1 MIENLS
7 PGGNGGDATDE
18 KAKVSANDTT
28 AGFLNGKLVAGTN
41 VTFTENNDGG
51 NETLTI
57 AAAGGVTGFT
67 GSQTDT
73 SPNNTVNASRLLV
86 DATSTNADF
95 VVQPK
100 GTGALLAQLPDAT
113 ATGGN
118 KRGASAVDLQR
129 LRTTNTQVAS
139 GLRSVII
146 GGQNN
151 TASGADA
158 VAIGNSNSI
167 SGTEAVAIGFSNT
180 VAFGTGVIIG
190 NSNTCSSEA
199 IAMGWFNNMNRGSRN
214 ILIGS
219 NARSTS
225 STGAI
230 IHASGQFAS
239 AGDAQ
244 REEYVCR
251 RGTTNATQTELTA
264 DGAAP
269 FTAGSA
275 TNRVLIDNDS
285 TYVFHIMV
293 VARNA
298 GTDNESA
305 GYRIEGVIDNNAN
318 TTAFVGTPTVTVLSE
333 DVAAWDVTVAAN
345 NTTKNLQIL
354 VTGEAGKTINW
365 VAALRMVKVTG

>member
-1 MIENLS
+1 MIEQLF
-7 PGGNGGDATDE
+7 PGGGGTDE

-41 VTFTENNDGG
+41 ITLTENNNGG
-51 NETLTI
+51 DETLTI

-67 GSQTDT
+67 ASDNTA
-73 SPNNTVNASRLLV
+73 SPNNTVNAARLLV
-86 DATSTNADF
+86 NSGSTNADA

-100 GTGALLAQLPDAT
+100 GAGALLAQLPDGA

-118 KRGASAVDLQR
+118 KRGASAVDLQT

-139 GLRSVII
+139 GIRSVII

-151 TASGADA
+151 TASGTNA
-158 VAIGNSNSI
+158 VAIGRSNSVSAEDALAIGSSNTI
-167 SGTEAVAIGFSNT
+167 SGPGIM
-180 VAFGTGVIIG
+180 IG
-190 NSNTCSSEA
+190 NSNACFAEA
-199 IAMGWFNNMNRGSRN
+199 IAMGWSNNMDRGSRN
-214 ILIGS
+214 IGIGS
-219 NARSTS
+219 NARATS
-225 STGAI
+225 STGVI
-230 IHASGQFAS
+230 IHASGAFAS

-251 RGTTNATQTELTA
+251 RQTTNATQTELTA

-269 FTAGSA
+269 FSAGSA
-275 TNRVLIDNDS
+275 TNRVLIDSDS

-305 GYRIEGVIDNNAN
+305 GYRIEGVIDTNAL

-365 VAALRMVKVTG
+365 VAALRMVKVIG